1 MTEALSHIQH
11 FIASITVYSDTKKD
25 ALVDAFR
32 QISRLLEQ
40 PVCRDNYELLLGEY
54 ARLCSTLYRVS
65 PGGSLSDY
73 LFELALYDDNQFT
86 RTCASNDFFQI
97 PRAVKQAAVFDLN
110 ALCAVSQIS
119 CETVKEAI
127 AELYPEQKQFL
138 GLLPG
143 YETKHQKYK
152 MEQPWGDHIL
162 KIAEFNR
169 SSGVGIFSRYN
180 AFSYSEEHG
189 LIPVKN
195 FDPIRLSDLK
205 HYELQRQKIV
215 DNTLGFLEGKPYN
228 NVLLYGDRGTGK
240 SSTVKA
246 LLNEYKNR
254 GLRIVEIPKQHL
266 LCLDRVVEQIADL
279 PMKFILFIDDLAF
292 NEDDKSFG
300 ILKAMLEGSVF
311 KRPDNIAIYATTN
324 RRHIIKETFAAR
336 EGDEVHRA
344 DTIDEALS
352 LSDRFGLCVTFTVPT
367 KDKYLD
373 IVRLLAKDRAL
384 PVDSDELLKGAER
397 FALSKGGRSPRL
409 ARQYVDNI
417 ESRLALNLPLF

>member
-1 MTEALSHIQH
+1 MGSLNYIRYYITSISIYTNIKEDAVVDSFQHISSLLQKEPKDSEYEKIL
-11 FIASITVYSDTKKD
+11 FYYS
-25 ALVDAFR
+25 
-32 QISRLLEQ
+32 
-40 PVCRDNYELLLGEY
+40 
-54 ARLCSTLYRVS
+54 RLCSALYQVS
-65 PGGSLSDY
+65 SAGSLPDY
-73 LFELALYDDNQFT
+73 LFELALYDDNLFT
-86 RTCASNDFFQI
+86 RTCASRDFFQI
-97 PRAVKQAAVFDLN
+97 PRAIKQAATFDLNTLYAISKISCDTVKQAITSIYPKQADF
-110 ALCAVSQIS
+110 
-119 CETVKEAI
+119 I
-127 AELYPEQKQFL
+127 A
-138 GLLPG
+138 LLPG
-143 YETKHQKYK
+143 YESTHQKYK
-152 MEQPWGDHIL
+152 MDEPWGDHIL
-162 KIAEFNR
+162 KMAEFNR
-169 SSGVGIFSRYN
+169 SNGVGIFARYY
-180 AFSYSEEHG
+180 AFSFSEEHG

-215 DNTLGFLEGKPYN
+215 DNTIGFLQGKPYN

-246 LLNEYKNR
+246 LLNEYKEQ
-254 GLRIVEIPKQHL
+254 GLRIVEIPKQYL
-266 LCLDRVVEQIADL
+266 LCLDRIVEQIADL

-292 NEDDKSFG
+292 SEDDKSFG

-324 RRHIIKETFAAR
+324 RRHIIKETFASR

-373 IVRLLAKDRAL
+373 IVRLLAEDRAL
-384 PVDSDELLKGAER
+384 SVNMDELLKGAER

-409 ARQYVDNI
+409 AKQYVDNI